1 MLPQGLGGLG
11 EGLLP
16 LAMDGVISKGAFLG
30 EEGGGVEE
38 EEEGKG
44 PYGVEVHTSEC
55 ASNSCILG
63 RRKGGRE
70 RSGHMTKWLL
80 V

>member
-1 MLPQGLGGLG
+1 M
-11 EGLLP
+11 
-16 LAMDGVISKGAFLG
+16 
-30 EEGGGVEE
+30 EE
-38 EEEGKG
+38 EEEGEG
-44 PYGVEVHTSEC
+44 PNGFEVHISEC

>member
-1 MLPQGLGGLG
+1 M
-11 EGLLP
+11 EE
-16 LAMDGVISKGAFLG
+16 D
-30 EEGGGVEE
+30 EEGE
-38 EEEGKG
+38 G

-63 RRKGGRE
+63 RRKGRE